1 MNYAVK
7 VKAFIQIFPVKIVR
21 QDLKKKRER
30 EREKKDMVSNQRI
43 DKSFKCSI
51 RHSSVMHL
59 ILRSVTIL

>member
-30 EREKKDMVSNQRI
+30 ERERKDMVSN
-43 DKSFKCSI
+43 
-51 RHSSVMHL
+51 
-59 ILRSVTIL
+59 